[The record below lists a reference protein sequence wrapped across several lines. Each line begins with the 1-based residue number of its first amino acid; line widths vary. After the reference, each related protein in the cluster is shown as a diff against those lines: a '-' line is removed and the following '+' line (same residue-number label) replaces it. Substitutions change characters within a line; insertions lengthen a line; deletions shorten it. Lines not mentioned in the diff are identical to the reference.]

1 MDVDKSRK
9 GCYSRRGAVSLG
21 SSLASTL
28 NSTLN
33 NHFCPGLGLSAVVLT
48 FLAPSNSSVFMM
60 MSYDTTAFWH
70 IDTNVHSIARMIND
84 VVSCSVLRIHLYIYL

>member
-1 MDVDKSRK
+1 
-9 GCYSRRGAVSLG
+9 
-21 SSLASTL
+21 
-28 NSTLN
+28 
-33 NHFCPGLGLSAVVLT
+33 LT

-70 IDTNVHSIARMIND
+70 IDTNVHSIARMMND